1 MQIKRF
7 EAKNMSEA
15 LRLIKKELG
24 PDAVLLSARSL
35 KKQNGLL
42 GNFRKVGV
50 EVTAAIDNPRS
61 HGLAPELKHNFHP
74 GSSRP
79 GTSASNRS
87 VSGHR
92 RRSAIQSYRQ
102 QRCRSAETADV
113 QNDMATGAERTF
125 RVTDHRLYRYLISQD
140 VSEDLAAKIVS
151 VVETR
156 LLPEQTRDD
165 AALGRHFVQALEKI
179 GVQTESIDINPA
191 CRQVAV
197 FMGLSGVGKTST
209 IVKLAS
215 RMAMTTNARI
225 ALLSLDN
232 QRIAGTETLKITSGI
247 LQLPFAGAAN
257 HQQFTAA
264 LKTFGDV
271 DLILVDTPALMPN
284 DPEQIQRL
292 RKILNGCKQLHYHLV
307 CSATTGAG
315 QQLKLLQCLKGIAM
329 DRMVITK
336 IDEAFTRG
344 SLIDLPARLQ
354 LPISALSN
362 GQSTTDRLLEAG
374 LENLAAL
381 VLYDLTGDT
390 TVDESVSANPKK
402 SPDGFTRPTESLAQQ
417 TTPVPD
423 PDQSYFV
430 ANSNSDVYH
439 IPDCRW
445 TKMIKDENIIVFA
458 SIPEAENKHFKPC
471 RSCCPVGIA
480 SNPQGNGNDSRRRMI
495 GNG

>member
-50 EVTAAIDNPRS
+50 EVTAAIDNPRP
-61 HGLAPELKHNFHP
+61 HGLARELKHNFHP
-74 GSSRP
+74 GANPP
-79 GTSASNRS
+79 GTSTSNRS
-87 VSGHR
+87 VNGHR

-102 QRCRSAETADV
+102 QRHRPTESANP

-125 RVTDHRLYRYLISQD
+125 RVTDHRLYRHLISQD

-156 LLPEQTRDD
+156 LLPEQTRD
-165 AALGRHFVQALEKI
+165 AGALGSHFVKALEKI
-179 GVQTESIDINPA
+179 GVQAESIDIKSA

-209 IVKLAS
+209 VVKLAS
-215 RMAMTTNARI
+215 RLAMTTNARI
-225 ALLSLDN
+225 ALISLDN
-232 QRIAGTETLKITSGI
+232 QRIAGTEPLKITSRI
-247 LQLPFAGAAN
+247 WQLPFAAVAN
-257 HQQFTAA
+257 HHQFTAA

-271 DLILVDTPALMPN
+271 DLILVDTPALMLN
-284 DPEQIQRL
+284 DPEQIQRI
-292 RKILNGCKQLHYHLV
+292 RKILTGCKPLHYHLV
-307 CSATTGAG
+307 CSAATGAG
-315 QQLKLLQCLKGIAM
+315 QQLKLLQRLKGIAM

-362 GQSTTDRLLEAG
+362 GPSTADRLLEAS

-381 VLYDLTGDT
+381 VLQNLTGDT

-402 SPDGFTRPTESLAQQ
+402 SPDGFTRPTDSLVEQ
-417 TTPVPD
+417 TAPVPD
-423 PDQSYFV
+423 PGESYFV

-439 IPDCRW
+439 TPDCRW
-445 TKMIKDENIIVFA
+445 TKMIKDENIIVFG
-458 SIPEAENKHFKPC
+458 SIPEAEDKHFKPC
-471 RSCCPVGIA
+471 RSCCPVGVA
-480 SNPQGNGNDSRRRMI
+480 RNSQANSNDPRRRMVGI
-495 GNG
+495 G